1 MAARSDPGD
10 DAASPPPAP
19 AGPGHRP
26 YSPRS
31 CPAVPPARR
40 PDSPLPTAAATPGES
55 PIDRVRIPA
64 ARSAADVVPSPLA
77 TGGRP
82 RIAGSP
88 RRARSMISFGANTV
102 SDPPSDPGRLLAG
115 PHNARLGP
123 AIHAFNLP
131 AEPGICIGASPAC
144 EATCYA
150 KAFLF
155 QLQHGR
161 HRRNYERS
169 LEASFPGAMI
179 AEIRRGMVRVV
190 RVHTS
195 GDFYDGG
202 YVSKWAEVARASPGT
217 AFFAYTRGWRREDV
231 LAELIGLARLPNVS
245 LWFSEDRDT
254 GRPPAAPRIRRAYL
268 LSAGQAEDDVPA

>member
-1 MAARSDPGD
+1 
-10 DAASPPPAP
+10 
-19 AGPGHRP
+19 
-26 YSPRS
+26 
-31 CPAVPPARR
+31 
-40 PDSPLPTAAATPGES
+40 
-55 PIDRVRIPA
+55 
-64 ARSAADVVPSPLA
+64 
-77 TGGRP
+77 
-82 RIAGSP
+82 
-88 RRARSMISFGANTV
+88 V
-102 SDPPSDPGRLLAG
+102 SHPPSDPDRLLAG

-144 EATCYA
+144 EDACYA
-150 KAFLF
+150 KTFLF

-169 LEASFPGAMI
+169 LKADFPGAMI

-190 RVHTS
+190 RIHTS
-195 GDFYDGG
+195 GDFYDAS
-202 YVSKWAEVARASPGT
+202 YVGKWAEVARASPGT
-217 AFFAYTRGWRREDV
+217 ALFAYTRGWRREDV

-268 LSAGQAEDDVPA
+268 LAAGEAEDGVSADVDLVFRVPLPRRPGRTNAYARPAKRANGVLICPKEQGIARRVEMTCSACRICFTDRRSRVATR